1 MQKIITHLWFD
12 HQAEEAVRFYA
23 SIFKDSKI
31 GTISR
36 YTPAVSETAGRPVG
50 SVMTIEFQLAGQD
63 FLALNGGPHFTF
75 NESISLLVNC
85 KDQAEI
91 DTLWEKLL
99 AGGGKTQA
107 CGWLKD
113 KYGLSWQIVPQDFQE
128 KMTTGDPKGVER
140 MLAVLMKQV
149 KIDIAELQR
158 AYEGR

>member
-12 HQAEEAVRFYA
+12 HQAEEAVRFYT
-23 SIFKDSKI
+23 SIFSDSKI
-31 GTISR
+31 GTVSR
-36 YTPAVSETAGRPVG
+36 YTPAVAETAGRPVG
-50 SVMTIEFQLAGQD
+50 TVMTIEFQLAGQD

-113 KYGLSWQIVPQDFQE
+113 RYGLSWQIVPQDFQE
-128 KMTTGDPKGVER
+128 KMTSGDPKGVER